1 MGETKMRIDPNQFA
15 MTFIGS
21 MQREHQAHES
31 SEQLAKDALT
41 SYLSAYFLIEKFNE
55 LDAKN
60 FSSDSTSDWHR
71 LPFDELLAKVT
82 ELNKY

>member
-1 MGETKMRIDPNQFA
+1 MEETKMRIDPHQFA
-15 MTFIGS
+15 MTFISS
-21 MQREHQAHES
+21 MRGEHQAHKS
-31 SEQLAKDALT
+31 TEQLAKDALT

-60 FSSDSTSDWHR
+60 FSSDSTSDWHQ
-71 LPFDELLAKVT
+71 LSFDELLAKVT